1 MSKNIARAVLCFQS
15 CSATQNLAFQL
26 YNGARLRLAPGAAC
40 GMCYLHNCTPPVIH
54 RDLKSA
60 NLMVDA
66 SFRVKVGDFNL
77 SRVTAANRAT
87 GNSVSTSVNLH
98 SPRWSAPEVLDTGD
112 YSKASDVYSFGI
124 VLWEILTLR
133 LPWAEWSHWQVLHA
147 VIELK
152 ERPEI
157 PSEISPR
164 FPAPISLRS

>member
-1 MSKNIARAVLCFQS
+1 MA
-15 CSATQNLAFQL
+15 LAFT
-26 YNGARLRLAPGAAC
+26 LALGAAC

-98 SPRWSAPEVLDTGD
+98 SPRWSAPEVLDTVTIRKRQT
-112 YSKASDVYSFGI
+112 SI
-124 VLWEILTLR
+124 LLVLYYGK
-133 LPWAEWSHWQVLHA
+133 S
-147 VIELK
+147 
-152 ERPEI
+152 
-157 PSEISPR
+157 
-164 FPAPISLRS
+164 SLYDCPGQNGRIGKFYMP